1 MDPFVSGDL
10 EINNEAYNNPAV
22 MVSLS
27 GPLTIGIGD
36 IERVSTFR
44 MGHQWLQ

>member
-1 MDPFVSGDL
+1 MDPFISGDL

-27 GPLTIGIGD
+27 SALTNGIGD